1 MKTNK
6 HLVFSG
12 ILFTIVLFL
21 WAIFMSISQPQ
32 GNIGEQFKWIL
43 NHLVL
48 YNIQYFFVLL
58 ISPSIIYLMLSLLD
72 KFPTDHKI
80 TYRIGNVFLNGY
92 FVLNSIVYASQ
103 VILVPKLLSSGLTDQ
118 ADVWYFGSSTSV
130 VFFINQ
136 MGYCFWGLGAIFLFS
151 RLIYE
156 RGFIKYLSIIYIISA
171 ILSVIAFIGLILDNK
186 SINSMTLYSG
196 LTQIPIGV
204 MTIIWGL
211 KENKNKNIN
220 G

>member
-12 ILFTIVLFL
+12 ILFTTVLFL
-21 WAIFMSISQPQ
+21 WAISMSISQPQ
-32 GNIGEQFKWIL
+32 GNIWEQFRWIS

-48 YNIQYFFVLL
+48 HNIQFFFVFL
-58 ISPSIIYLMLSLLD
+58 ISPSIIYLMLSQLD
-72 KFPTDHKI
+72 KYPTEHTI
-80 TYRIGNVFLNGY
+80 AYRLGTVFLNGY
-92 FVLNSIVYASQ
+92 FVLNSLAYASQ

-118 ADVWYFGSSTSV
+118 ANVWYFGSSASV
-130 VFFINQ
+130 AFFINQ
-136 MGYCFWGLGAIFLFS
+136 MGYCFWGLGTIFLFS
-151 RLIYE
+151 RLIKE
-156 RGFIKYLSIIYIISA
+156 RGMIKYLSIIYVISA

-196 LTQIPIGV
+196 FTQIPLGV

>member
-6 HLVFSG
+6 HLIFSG
-12 ILFTIVLFL
+12 LLFTIVLFL
-21 WAIFMSISQPQ
+21 WGIFMSISQPQ

-58 ISPSIIYLMLSLLD
+58 IGPSIIYLMFSQLD
-72 KFPTDHKI
+72 KYPADHKI
-80 TYRIGNVFLNGY
+80 TYRIGNLFLNGY

-118 ADVWYFGSSTSV
+118 ANVWYFGSSTSI

-136 MGYCFWGLGAIFLFS
+136 MGYCFWGLGTIFLFF
-151 RLIYE
+151 RLMNE
-156 RGFIKYLSIIYIISA
+156 KGMIKYLSIIYLISA
-171 ILSVIAFIGLILDNK
+171 ILSVVAFIGLILDNK
-186 SINSMTLYSG
+186 LITSMTLFSG
-196 LTQIPIGV
+196 LAQIPIGV

-211 KENKNKNIN
+211 KDNKNKKMNS
-220 G
+220 